1 MIRFVVYDDSGRIKR
16 VGFCPTGMLGLQA
29 QEGEQVM
36 AGDADLYRHYV
47 LDGAV
52 KEKGDYSL
60 SHLPVPCDVWIDGV
74 RYHCTE
80 QPEFEFDA
88 PGEYVIYVNAGPRFL
103 EKEFR
108 YAHQA

>member
-1 MIRFVVYDDSGRIKR
+1 MNKWVVYEVATGQIVSIVECAEGHMC
-16 VGFCPTGMLGLQA
+16 VGEGQAFFEGSADPQLQ
-29 QEGEQVM
+29 
-36 AGDADLYRHYV
+36 YV
-47 LDGAV
+47 HDGALAPRA
-52 KEKGDYSL
+52 DYPL

-80 QPEFEFDA
+80 QPEFEFDV

-108 YAHQA
+108 YAHQP